1 MGFIFEGIA
10 RSLHLIVTANSEV
23 MQAVAVSLKV
33 GSLSTLIATAISIPS
48 AFCIAG
54 RSFKGKRLLL
64 TVINTLMG
72 LPTVAVGLIVY
83 AFLSR
88 VGPLG
93 RFGLLFTPA
102 AIVIGQV
109 ILAVP
114 IITAIGITAIGS
126 VDKRVRETA
135 LTLGA
140 NARQASLAV
149 FREGRTAIF
158 AAIIAGF
165 GRVIAEIGVAMMLGG
180 NIKGVTRT
188 MTTAIALETSRGD
201 FSLALAIALILL
213 LIVFSIN
220 LIFQRLQGRRS

>member
-1 MGFIFEGIA
+1 MGFILEGILQ
-10 RSLHLIVTANSEV
+10 SLRLIVTANAEV

-33 GSLSTLIATAISIPS
+33 SFLSTSAATAIGIPA
-48 AFCIAG
+48 AFWISTHTF
-54 RSFKGKRLLL
+54 RGKRLLL

-88 VGPLG
+88 SGPFGSL
-93 RFGLLFTPA
+93 GLLFTPA
-102 AIVIGQV
+102 AIVLGQI

-114 IITAIGITAIGS
+114 IITAIGIAAIGG
-126 VDKRVRETA
+126 VDRRVRETA

-140 NARQASLAV
+140 DETQAALAV
-149 FREGRTAIF
+149 FREGRTAII
-158 AAIIAGF
+158 AAVIAGF

-188 MTTAIALETSRGD
+188 MTTAIALETSKGD
-201 FSLALAIALILL
+201 FSLALAIALILM
-213 LIVFSIN
+213 LIVFSVNI
-220 LIFQRLQGRRS
+220 LFQRLQARGR